1 MMSDRKAEL
10 ERKKAKLQAIREEK
24 ERRRREKEQKDVRLY
39 MIVEE
44 ATVRA
49 AGADKDHRKEIDA
62 MLSSLGMAPVSDVLS
77 SLSSMNSLTPEQSAN
92 ATPDASLQPSSINS
106 TQSTGRRKPR
116 ELTIVSVANT
126 NIPPKEPVVYSK
138 QTQTVQTTHT
148 SHDAFS
154 KNVSKIPHRSCAL
167 FNLTDLAALLNAHS
181 LVFATQLVKS
191 THIGHK
197 DCPNLLPNTR
207 STPPVQQQHQLTL
220 APQAT
225 LRLTGGVPGKTF
237 HLIVAVTY
245 IPISLVSQDI
255 ICELFDFETLIGL
268 SVESYDFSWF
278 SVSLGSDLGL
288 ASLSSL
294 FTMINYMRKTIGQQ
308 ISLVKDMSF
317 LSLFT
322 TVLTF
327 DDSQAEDEENSL
339 PHLDS
344 FQSKLPPGILP
355 HGLPQ
360 VKEVQPAV
368 TQVEQEKEKEKPKKE
383 VREFSEEEKQMII
396 LSEDFQRFLDRTSR
410 IVERALGESIDI
422 YTDYTGTMDGEDGL
436 DEKSHQQLWLNR
448 SFFCERWS
456 RNRCVTSMDWS
467 PQFPEL
473 LAASYNNNDDT
484 PNDPDGVCL
493 VWNTKFKKATP
504 EFIFHCQSP
513 VMSTTF
519 AKFHP
524 NLILG
529 GTYSGQIVL
538 WDNRVQKRTPVQRTP
553 LSASAHTHPV
563 YCLTVVGTQNAHNL
577 ISISTD
583 GKLCSW
589 SLDMLSQP
597 QETLILYL
605 KQSKTIAA
613 TCLAFP
619 HGDVNNFVVG
629 SEDGTVYGDCRHGTK
644 AGVVEMFEGHQGPVT
659 GISTHAVQ
667 GGIDFSHLFLTSS
680 IDWTIKLWS
689 LKEMKPLYS
698 FEHNGD
704 YVYDVAWSPTHP
716 ALFAAVDDSGRL
728 DLWNLNQD
736 TEVPAASVIV
746 DGNPALN
753 RVSWTPSGLHVTVG
767 DDTGKIWVYDV
778 AEHLAYPR
786 SDEWNKFLY
795 TQQDLKNNKAD
806 EELDRLNLSSGPSSL
821 TSLTSISSCPL
832 R

>member
-24 ERRRREKEQKDVRLY
+24 ERRRREKVQKD
-39 MIVEE
+39 VEE
-44 ATVRA
+44 ATDRA
-49 AGADKDHRKEIDA
+49 AGTDKDHRKELDA
-62 MLSSLGMAPVSDVLS
+62 MLSSLGVAPVSDVLS

-106 TQSTGRRKPR
+106 AQSAGRRKNR
-116 ELTIVSVANT
+116 ELTIVSVAHT
-126 NIPPKEPVVYSK
+126 NIPPKEPVVYNK
-138 QTQTVQTTHT
+138 ETQTIQTTLT
-148 SHDAFS
+148 SHDA
-154 KNVSKIPHRSCAL
+154 HA
-167 FNLTDLAALLNAHS
+167 
-181 LVFATQLVKS
+181 
-191 THIGHK
+191 
-197 DCPNLLPNTR
+197 
-207 STPPVQQQHQLTL
+207 
-220 APQAT
+220 
-225 LRLTGGVPGKTF
+225 
-237 HLIVAVTY
+237 
-245 IPISLVSQDI
+245 
-255 ICELFDFETLIGL
+255 FD
-268 SVESYDFSWF
+268 Y
-278 SVSLGSDLGL
+278 
-288 ASLSSL
+288 
-294 FTMINYMRKTIGQQ
+294 Y
-308 ISLVKDMSF
+308 
-317 LSLFT
+317 
-322 TVLTF
+322 
-327 DDSQAEDEENSL
+327 AEDEENSL
-339 PHLDS
+339 TRMDGFL
-344 FQSKLPPGILP
+344 SKLPPGILP

-368 TQVEQEKEKEKPKKE
+368 TQVEQEKEKEKPKE
-383 VREFSEEEKQMII
+383 VQELSEEEKQMII
-396 LSEDFQRFLDRTSR
+396 LSEEFQRFLDRTSR
-410 IVERALGESIDI
+410 IVERALGESVDI
-422 YTDYTGTMDGEDGL
+422 YTDYTGNMDGEDGM
-436 DEKSHQQLWLNR
+436 DEKSHQRPWLNR

-493 VWNTKFKKATP
+493 VWNTKFKKTTP

-513 VMSTTF
+513 VLAITF
-519 AKFHP
+519 ARFHP

-538 WDNRVQKRTPVQRTP
+538 WDNRVQKRTPIQRTP
-553 LSASAHTHPV
+553 LSATAHTHPV
-563 YCLTVVGTQNAHNL
+563 YCLNVVGAQNAHNL

-597 QETLILYL
+597 QERLELQA
-605 KQSKTIAA
+605 KQSKPIAA

-619 HGDVNNFVVG
+619 HCDVNNFIVG
-629 SEDGTVYGDCRHGTK
+629 SEDGSVYSSCRHGTK
-644 AGVVEMFEGHQGPVT
+644 AGVLETYEGHQGPVT

-667 GGIDFSHLFLTSS
+667 DGIDFSHLFLTSS

-689 LKEMKPLYS
+689 LKNNKPLYS

-736 TEVPAASVIV
+736 TEVPTASIMI
-746 DGNPALN
+746 DGCPALN

-778 AEHLAYPR
+778 AEHLAHPR
-786 SDEWNKFLY
+786 IDEWNKFLY
-795 TQQDLKNNKAD
+795 TQQELKNNKAD
-806 EELDRLNLSSGPSSL
+806 EELHKLNLRDT
-821 TSLTSISSCPL
+821 TSLRPIPPLIQTCPF

>member
-24 ERRRREKEQKDVRLY
+24 ERRRREKEQKDV
-39 MIVEE
+39 EE

-49 AGADKDHRKEIDA
+49 AGTDKDHRKELDA
-62 MLSSLGMAPVSDVLS
+62 MLSSLGVAPVSDVLS
-77 SLSSMNSLTPEQSAN
+77 SLSSMNSLTPEQSTN

-106 TQSTGRRKPR
+106 AQSSSARKKNR
-116 ELTIVSVANT
+116 ELTIVSVAHT
-126 NIPPKEPVVYSK
+126 NIPPKEPVVYTK
-138 QTQTVQTTHT
+138 QTQTIQTSHT
-148 SHDAFS
+148 SHDDEY
-154 KNVSKIPHRSCAL
+154 
-167 FNLTDLAALLNAHS
+167 NLN
-181 LVFATQLVKS
+181 
-191 THIGHK
+191 
-197 DCPNLLPNTR
+197 
-207 STPPVQQQHQLTL
+207 
-220 APQAT
+220 
-225 LRLTGGVPGKTF
+225 PG
-237 HLIVAVTY
+237 LEWE
-245 IPISLVSQDI
+245 D
-255 ICELFDFETLIGL
+255 E
-268 SVESYDFSWF
+268 
-278 SVSLGSDLGL
+278 
-288 ASLSSL
+288 
-294 FTMINYMRKTIGQQ
+294 FT
-308 ISLVKDMSF
+308 
-317 LSLFT
+317 
-322 TVLTF
+322 
-327 DDSQAEDEENSL
+327 AEDEENSL
-339 PHLDS
+339 PHMDG

-368 TQVEQEKEKEKPKKE
+368 TQVEQEKEKEKPKE
-383 VREFSEEEKQMII
+383 VQELSEEEKQMII

-410 IVERALGESIDI
+410 IVERALGESVNI
-422 YTDYTGTMDGEDGL
+422 YSDYTGTMDGEDGM
-436 DEKSHQQLWLNR
+436 DEKSHQRLWLNR
-448 SFFCERWS
+448 WFFCDRWS

-493 VWNTKFKKATP
+493 VWNTKFKKTTP

-519 AKFHP
+519 ARFHP

-538 WDNRVQKRTPVQRTP
+538 WDNRVQKRTPIQRTP

-563 YCLTVVGTQNAHNL
+563 YCLNVVGAQNAHNL

-597 QETLILYL
+597 QETLELHT
-605 KQSKTIAA
+605 KQSKAIAA

-629 SEDGTVYGDCRHGTK
+629 SEEGTVYSACRHGTK
-644 AGVVEMFEGHQGPVT
+644 AGVLDSYEGHQGPVT

-689 LKEMKPLYS
+689 LKESKPLYS

-736 TEVPAASVIV
+736 TEVPTASVVIN
-746 DGNPALN
+746 GSPALN

-778 AEHLAYPR
+778 AEHLAHPR
-786 SDEWNKFLY
+786 IDEWNKFLY
-795 TQQDLKNNKAD
+795 TQQELKHNKAD
-806 EELDRLNLSSGPSSL
+806 EELHKLNLREP
-821 TSLTSISSCPL
+821 TSLTSMPPLLATCPL

>member
-24 ERRRREKEQKDVRLY
+24 ERRRREKEQKD
-39 MIVEE
+39 VEE

-148 SHDAFS
+148 SHDGLS
-154 KNVSKIPHRSCAL
+154 KSSSEYTIYSSCS
-167 FNLTDLAALLNAHS
+167 TTTPTHS
-181 LVFATQLVKS
+181 CSA
-191 THIGHK
+191 G
-197 DCPNLLPNTR
+197 
-207 STPPVQQQHQLTL
+207 
-220 APQAT
+220 
-225 LRLTGGVPGKTF
+225 
-237 HLIVAVTY
+237 Y
-245 IPISLVSQDI
+245 
-255 ICELFDFETLIGL
+255 FETDWWRPRKGGSAPNYL
-268 SVESYDFSWF
+268 S
-278 SVSLGSDLGL
+278 
-288 ASLSSL
+288 
-294 FTMINYMRKTIGQQ
+294 
-308 ISLVKDMSF
+308 
-317 LSLFT
+317 
-322 TVLTF
+322 
-327 DDSQAEDEENSL
+327 EDEENSL

-493 VWNTKFKKATP
+493 VWNTKFKKSTP

>member
-24 ERRRREKEQKDVRLY
+24 ERRRREKEQKDV
-39 MIVEE
+39 EE

-49 AGADKDHRKEIDA
+49 AGTDKDQRKEIDA
-62 MLSSLGMAPVSDVLS
+62 MLSSLGVAPVSDVLS
-77 SLSSMNSLTPEQSAN
+77 SLSSMSSLTPEQSAN

-106 TQSTGRRKPR
+106 AQSASRRKNR
-116 ELTIVSVANT
+116 ELTIVSVAHT

-138 QTQTVQTTHT
+138 QTQTIQTTHT
-148 SHDAFS
+148 SHDDEY
-154 KNVSKIPHRSCAL
+154 
-167 FNLTDLAALLNAHS
+167 NLN
-181 LVFATQLVKS
+181 
-191 THIGHK
+191 
-197 DCPNLLPNTR
+197 
-207 STPPVQQQHQLTL
+207 
-220 APQAT
+220 
-225 LRLTGGVPGKTF
+225 PG
-237 HLIVAVTY
+237 LEWE
-245 IPISLVSQDI
+245 D
-255 ICELFDFETLIGL
+255 E
-268 SVESYDFSWF
+268 
-278 SVSLGSDLGL
+278 
-288 ASLSSL
+288 
-294 FTMINYMRKTIGQQ
+294 FT
-308 ISLVKDMSF
+308 
-317 LSLFT
+317 
-322 TVLTF
+322 
-327 DDSQAEDEENSL
+327 AEDEENSL
-339 PHLDS
+339 PHMDG

-383 VREFSEEEKQMII
+383 VRELSEEEKQMII

-410 IVERALGESIDI
+410 IVERALGESVDI
-422 YTDYTGTMDGEDGL
+422 YTDYTGTMDEDGM
-436 DEKSHQQLWLNR
+436 DEKSHQRLWLNR
-448 SFFCERWS
+448 SFICERWS

-493 VWNTKFKKATP
+493 IWNTKFKKTTP

-519 AKFHP
+519 ARFHP

-538 WDNRVQKRTPVQRTP
+538 WDNRVQKRTPIQRTP
-553 LSASAHTHPV
+553 LSATAHTHPV
-563 YCLTVVGTQNAHNL
+563 YCLSVVGTQNAHNL

-597 QETLILYL
+597 QEALELHT
-605 KQSKTIAA
+605 KQSKAIAA

-619 HGDVNNFVVG
+619 HGDVNNFVMG
-629 SEDGTVYGDCRHGTK
+629 SEDGTVYSACRHGNR
-644 AGVVEMFEGHQGPVT
+644 AGLTETYEGHQGPVT
-659 GISTHAVQ
+659 GISAHAVQ

-680 IDWTIKLWS
+680 LDWTIKLWS
-689 LKEMKPLYS
+689 LKENKPLYS

-716 ALFAAVDDSGRL
+716 ALFASVDDSGRL

-736 TEVPAASVIV
+736 TEVPTASVVV
-746 DGNPALN
+746 DGCPALN

-778 AEHLAYPR
+778 AEHLAHPR
-786 SDEWNKFLY
+786 IDEWNKFLY

-806 EELDRLNLSSGPSSL
+806 EELDKLNLSSGPSSL
-821 TSLTSISSCPL
+821 TSMTSISSVPL

>member
-1 MMSDRKAEL
+1 MAGVSFGGLQFPTIKMMSDRKAEL

-24 ERRRREKEQKDVRLY
+24 ERRRREKEQKD
-39 MIVEE
+39 VEE

-148 SHDAFS
+148 SHD
-154 KNVSKIPHRSCAL
+154 
-167 FNLTDLAALLNAHS
+167 
-181 LVFATQLVKS
+181 
-191 THIGHK
+191 G
-197 DCPNLLPNTR
+197 
-207 STPPVQQQHQLTL
+207 
-220 APQAT
+220 
-225 LRLTGGVPGKTF
+225 
-237 HLIVAVTY
+237 Y
-245 IPISLVSQDI
+245 
-255 ICELFDFETLIGL
+255 FETDWWRPRKGGSAPNYLYEYNLNPGL
-268 SVESYDFSWF
+268 EWEDE
-278 SVSLGSDLGL
+278 
-288 ASLSSL
+288 
-294 FTMINYMRKTIGQQ
+294 FT
-308 ISLVKDMSF
+308 
-317 LSLFT
+317 
-322 TVLTF
+322 
-327 DDSQAEDEENSL
+327 AEDEENSL

-396 LSEDFQRFLDRTSR
+396 LSEDFKRFLDSTSR

-493 VWNTKFKKATP
+493 VWNTKFKKSTP

-597 QETLILYL
+597 QETLNLLL

-629 SEDGTVYGDCRHGTK
+629 SEDGTVYGDCRHGRK
-644 AGVVEMFEGHQGPVT
+644 SAVVEVLYEGHQGPVT

-736 TEVPAASVIV
+736 TEVPVASVIV

-806 EELDRLNLSSGPSSL
+806 EELDRLNLNSGPSSL
-821 TSLTSISSCPL
+821 TSLTSMSSCPL

>member
-24 ERRRREKEQKDVRLY
+24 ERRRREKEQKD
-39 MIVEE
+39 VEE

-148 SHDAFS
+148 SHD
-154 KNVSKIPHRSCAL
+154 
-167 FNLTDLAALLNAHS
+167 
-181 LVFATQLVKS
+181 
-191 THIGHK
+191 
-197 DCPNLLPNTR
+197 
-207 STPPVQQQHQLTL
+207 
-220 APQAT
+220 
-225 LRLTGGVPGKTF
+225 
-237 HLIVAVTY
+237 
-245 IPISLVSQDI
+245 
-255 ICELFDFETLIGL
+255 
-268 SVESYDFSWF
+268 
-278 SVSLGSDLGL
+278 
-288 ASLSSL
+288 
-294 FTMINYMRKTIGQQ
+294 
-308 ISLVKDMSF
+308 
-317 LSLFT
+317 
-322 TVLTF
+322 VLTF

-493 VWNTKFKKATP
+493 VWNTKFKKSTP

>member
-24 ERRRREKEQKDVRLY
+24 ERRRREKEQKDV
-39 MIVEE
+39 EE

-49 AGADKDHRKEIDA
+49 AGTDKDHRKELDA
-62 MLSSLGMAPVSDVLS
+62 MLSSLGVAPVSDVLS

-106 TQSTGRRKPR
+106 AQSSTARKKNR
-116 ELTIVSVANT
+116 ELTIVSVAHT
-126 NIPPKEPVVYSK
+126 NIPPKEPVVYTK
-138 QTQTVQTTHT
+138 QTQTIQTSHT
-148 SHDAFS
+148 SHDA
-154 KNVSKIPHRSCAL
+154 HA
-167 FNLTDLAALLNAHS
+167 
-181 LVFATQLVKS
+181 
-191 THIGHK
+191 
-197 DCPNLLPNTR
+197 
-207 STPPVQQQHQLTL
+207 
-220 APQAT
+220 
-225 LRLTGGVPGKTF
+225 
-237 HLIVAVTY
+237 
-245 IPISLVSQDI
+245 
-255 ICELFDFETLIGL
+255 FD
-268 SVESYDFSWF
+268 Y
-278 SVSLGSDLGL
+278 
-288 ASLSSL
+288 
-294 FTMINYMRKTIGQQ
+294 Y
-308 ISLVKDMSF
+308 
-317 LSLFT
+317 
-322 TVLTF
+322 VLTF
-327 DDSQAEDEENSL
+327 DDGQAEDEENSL
-339 PHLDS
+339 PHMDG

-368 TQVEQEKEKEKPKKE
+368 TQVEQEKEKEKPKE
-383 VREFSEEEKQMII
+383 VRELSEEEKQMII

-410 IVERALGESIDI
+410 IVERALGESVNI
-422 YTDYTGTMDGEDGL
+422 YTDYTGTMDGEDGM
-436 DEKSHQQLWLNR
+436 DEKNHQRLWLNR
-448 SFFCERWS
+448 WFFCDRWS

-473 LAASYNNNDDT
+473 LVASYNNNDDT

-493 VWNTKFKKATP
+493 VWNTKFKKTTP

-519 AKFHP
+519 ARFHP

-538 WDNRVQKRTPVQRTP
+538 WDNRVQKRTPIQRTP
-553 LSASAHTHPV
+553 LSANAHTHPV
-563 YCLTVVGTQNAHNL
+563 YCLNVVGAQNAHNL

-597 QETLILYL
+597 QETLDLCT
-605 KQSKTIAA
+605 KQSKPIAT
-613 TCLAFP
+613 TCLTFP

-629 SEDGTVYGDCRHGTK
+629 SEEGTVYSACRHGTK
-644 AGVVEMFEGHQGPVT
+644 TGVLETYEGHQGPVT
-659 GISTHAVQ
+659 GISAHAVQ

-689 LKEMKPLYS
+689 LKESKPLYS

-736 TEVPAASVIV
+736 TEVPTAGVMI
-746 DGNPALN
+746 DGCPALN

-767 DDTGKIWVYDV
+767 DDSGKIWVYDV
-778 AEHLAYPR
+778 AEHLAHPR
-786 SDEWNKFLY
+786 IDEWNKFLY
-795 TQQDLKNNKAD
+795 TQQELKHNKAD
-806 EELDRLNLSSGPSSL
+806 EELHKLNLREP
-821 TSLTSISSCPL
+821 TSLTSIPPLLTGPL

>member
-24 ERRRREKEQKDVRLY
+24 ERRRREKEQKDV
-39 MIVEE
+39 EE

-49 AGADKDHRKEIDA
+49 AGADKDHRKELDA
-62 MLSSLGMAPVSDVLS
+62 MLSSLGVAPVSDVLS

-106 TQSTGRRKPR
+106 AQSSAGRKKNR
-116 ELTIVSVANT
+116 ELTIVSVAHT
-126 NIPPKEPVVYSK
+126 NIPPVEPVVYSK
-138 QTQTVQTTHT
+138 QTQTIQTTHT
-148 SHDAFS
+148 SHDA
-154 KNVSKIPHRSCAL
+154 HA
-167 FNLTDLAALLNAHS
+167 
-181 LVFATQLVKS
+181 
-191 THIGHK
+191 
-197 DCPNLLPNTR
+197 
-207 STPPVQQQHQLTL
+207 
-220 APQAT
+220 
-225 LRLTGGVPGKTF
+225 
-237 HLIVAVTY
+237 
-245 IPISLVSQDI
+245 
-255 ICELFDFETLIGL
+255 FD
-268 SVESYDFSWF
+268 Y
-278 SVSLGSDLGL
+278 
-288 ASLSSL
+288 
-294 FTMINYMRKTIGQQ
+294 Y
-308 ISLVKDMSF
+308 
-317 LSLFT
+317 
-322 TVLTF
+322 VLTF
-327 DDSQAEDEENSL
+327 DDGQAEDEENSL
-339 PHLDS
+339 PHMDG

-368 TQVEQEKEKEKPKKE
+368 TQVEQEKEKEKPKE
-383 VREFSEEEKQMII
+383 VRELSEEEKQMII

-410 IVERALGESIDI
+410 IVERALGESVDI
-422 YTDYTGTMDGEDGL
+422 YTDYTGTVDGEDGM
-436 DEKSHQQLWLNR
+436 DEKSHQRLWLNR
-448 SFFCERWS
+448 SFFCDRWS

-467 PQFPEL
+467 SQFPEL
-473 LAASYNNNDDT
+473 LVASYNNNDDT

-493 VWNTKFKKATP
+493 VWNTKFKKTTP

-519 AKFHP
+519 ARFHP

-538 WDNRVQKRTPVQRTP
+538 WDNRVQKRSPIQRTP

-563 YCLTVVGTQNAHNL
+563 YCLNIVGAQNAHNL

-583 GKLCSW
+583 GKVCSW
-589 SLDMLSQP
+589 SLEMLSQP
-597 QETLILYL
+597 LETLELHT
-605 KQSKTIAA
+605 KQSKPIAA

-619 HGDVNNFVVG
+619 YGDVNNFVVG
-629 SEDGTVYGDCRHGTK
+629 SEDATVYSACRHGTK
-644 AGVVEMFEGHQGPVT
+644 AGVLETYEGHQGPVT
-659 GISTHAVQ
+659 GISAHAVL

-689 LKEMKPLYS
+689 LKENNPLYS

-736 TEVPAASVIV
+736 TEVPTASIVI
-746 DGNPALN
+746 DGSPALN

-778 AEHLAYPR
+778 AEHLAHPR
-786 SDEWNKFLY
+786 IDEWNKFLY
-795 TQQDLKNNKAD
+795 TQQELKHNKAD
-806 EELDRLNLSSGPSSL
+806 EELHKLNLREPASL
-821 TSLTSISSCPL
+821 TSTHPLT
-832 R
+832 RYG